1 MIRLVFLKV
10 VTHSWLRKKN
20 PLPSLGASVILYFGT
35 NMNVD
40 ENKEEE
46 E

>member
-1 MIRLVFLKV
+1 MAEER
-10 VTHSWLRKKN
+10 N
-20 PLPSLGASVILYFGT
+20 PLPSLGAAVILYFGT
-35 NMNVD
+35 NVNVD